1 MTGENPATQ
10 FEERLRAALSELT
23 DVGPA
28 WVRTARAMTLLVD
41 VIDTEPPA
49 WFRGAAW
56 TQLERLI
63 NDVVG
68 ALDWDTVSPDADLV
82 PTLADHLRTRSV
94 NELQAIG
101 AAIAQLAIDLL
112 RLGAARRAL
121 ESGLLPP

>member
-1 MTGENPATQ
+1 MSGDGAATQ
-10 FEERLRAALSELT
+10 FEDRLRAALAELA
-23 DVGPA
+23 DIGPSWERA
-28 WVRTARAMTLLVD
+28 ARAITLLVD

-56 TQLERLI
+56 TQLERLM

-68 ALDWDTVSPDADLV
+68 ALDWDAVSPEADLV
-82 PTLADHLRTRSV
+82 PTLAEHLRTRSV
-94 NELQAIG
+94 NELQAIC
-101 AAIAQLAIDLL
+101 AAIAELAIDLL